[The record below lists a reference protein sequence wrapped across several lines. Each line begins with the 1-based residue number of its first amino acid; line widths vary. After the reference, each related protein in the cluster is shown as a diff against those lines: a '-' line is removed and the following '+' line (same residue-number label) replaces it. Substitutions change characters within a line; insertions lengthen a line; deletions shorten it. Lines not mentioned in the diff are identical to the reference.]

1 VRSRNRYHISFPRE
15 TGDDVAQDEAS
26 FYLHEEGRERRVRFH
41 DYGQIYEHPGLY
53 EQLFYDRL
61 QCNSPQKI
69 AEILKFAVGQTR
81 DHFTGLRVLDLGAG
95 NGMMGEALNKYGVS
109 RLVGVDIIPE
119 AAMAAERD
127 RTGLYDHYYVA
138 DFCNLEDDLRR
149 DIASWSLNALTVV
162 AALGFG
168 DIPPDAFIEAF
179 NIIESRGWISFNI
192 KDSFFSY
199 RDETGFS
206 KLIRTLIFS
215 EYLDLRYLER
225 YRHRLSIDGEPLY
238 YYAIAARKTA
248 DVPVGFA
255 REQGIL

>member
-1 VRSRNRYHISFPRE
+1 M
-15 TGDDVAQDEAS
+15 GQDEAF
-26 FYLHEEGRERRVRFH
+26 FYLLENGEEKKIRFH
-41 DYGQIYEHPGLY
+41 DYGEIYDHPGLY

-61 QCNSPQKI
+61 HCNSPRKI
-69 AEILKFAVGQTR
+69 AEILEFAVGQER
-81 DHFTGLRVLDLGAG
+81 EPFTQLRVLDFGAG
-95 NGMMGEALNKYGVS
+95 NGMMGEALSGIGVS

-119 AAMAAERD
+119 ARDAAERD
-127 RTGLYDHYYVA
+127 RKGLYDHYYVA
-138 DFCNLEDDLRR
+138 DFCSLDTDLRR

-179 NIIESRGWISFNI
+179 NVLESKGWIAFNI
-192 KDSFFSY
+192 KESFLSY

-206 KLIRTLIFS
+206 KLVRALIFS

-238 YYAIAARKTA
+238 YYAIAARKKA
-248 DVPVGFA
+248 DVPAGFLD
-255 REQGIL
+255 EQGIA